1 MRLAAKWIVSPSG
14 IGFQGTGGGHDR
26 RMRGEAVAEG
36 VERFVDQ
43 GVVNWYL
50 VETAEGPVA
59 VDAGFPT
66 AWKQIADRVGDLRA
80 ILITHAHIDH
90 MGFAPRAQEE
100 AGVEVWV
107 PQGDAEL
114 ARHTLKAAKSERH
127 PLSYVARYG
136 ATRRLYWRAL
146 RAGAVRA
153 KTLHEFKTYGEGDA
167 LPGGLRAVAC
177 PGHTFGHS
185 ALHLA
190 ERDVLFAGDAIVMV
204 DPYTDRRGPC
214 LVARAA
220 TADAAQ
226 AAESLGALEQVHAKV
241 VLTGH
246 GDPWRG
252 GTAEAARRAREAGA
266 A

>member
-1 MRLAAKWIVSPSG
+1 M
-14 IGFQGTGGGHDR
+14 GTTA
-26 RMRGEAVAEG
+26 RMRGETVAEG

-50 VETAEGPVA
+50 VETDDGPVA

-66 AWKQIADRVGDLRA
+66 GWDQIADRVGELRA

-100 AGVEVWV
+100 HGIEVRV
-107 PQGDAEL
+107 PEGDAEL
-114 ARHTLKAAKSERH
+114 ARHTLKAARSERN
-127 PLSYVARYG
+127 PLSYVVRHG
-136 ATRRLYWRAL
+136 PTRRLYWRAL
-146 RAGAVRA
+146 KAGGVRA
-153 KTLHEFKTYGEGDA
+153 KTLHDFTTYADGDT
-167 LPGGLRAVAC
+167 LPGGFRAIAC
-177 PGHTFGHS
+177 PGHTFGHM
-185 ALHLA
+185 ALHLP
-190 ERDVLFAGDAIVMV
+190 ERWVLFAGDAFVMV
-204 DPYTDRRGPC
+204 DPYTDRQGPC

-226 AAESLGALEQVHAKV
+226 AAASLDALGRVDAKV

-246 GDPWRG
+246 GEPWTG
-252 GTAEAARRAREAGA
+252 GCAEGARRAREAGA